1 MKYTKAQIQE
11 AIHFWE
17 KTLTSLNEASPSK
30 NNISDAIKLINK
42 KYKNTPVEDLTKE
55 MWTTIS
61 KTVAPKANIGGN
73 KFREFILNDTY
84 KLNSELKTLSSKPA
98 KSQKAAIQKKS
109 TGRRGVD
116 NSSPNELSPKETKN
130 LDGALKSTG
139 VELEKPTTA
148 RNSAENIGVFDL
160 GARLRR
166 IHAHAVT
173 QTKKAVGAFLNSQK
187 AGNEESVKI
196 LNSGIKDGRFVAS
209 DGDELTITL
218 QVSVDKAHVTGW
230 KAFMASLFN
239 EAGNA
244 EYANK
249 LLTEDGL
256 GILKSI
262 FSGIKS
268 GTKEIVTGTKDEVA
282 KSVKR
287 VNDELRL
294 RIGVAGLQEY
304 LINFCG
310 KNSGLPENVKTIDP
324 GASSITHDNGA
335 AKYEYSV
342 KITLKI

>member
-17 KTLTSLNEASPSK
+17 KALTSLNEASPSK

-84 KLNSELKTLSSKPA
+84 KLNSELKTLSSKPV

-116 NSSPNELSPKETKN
+116 NSSTSEPTPQEIKN
-130 LDGALKSTG
+130 IDNALRSSG
-139 VELEKPTTA
+139 VNVEKPITA

-173 QTKKAVGAFLNSQK
+173 QTKKAVGAFLNSKK

-196 LNSGIKDGRFVAS
+196 INSGIKDGRFVAA

-218 QVSVDKAHVTGW
+218 QVSVDKAHITGW
-230 KAFMASLFN
+230 KAFMASMFN
-239 EAGNA
+239 EAGNV
-244 EYANK
+244 EYAK
-249 LLTEDGL
+249 ELIREDGF
-256 GILKSI
+256 GILKKI

-268 GTKEIVTGTKDEVA
+268 GTNEIISGTKEEVA
-282 KSVKR
+282 KSIKH

-324 GASSITHDNGA
+324 GASSITNDNGM
-335 AKYEYSV
+335 AKYEYSI
-342 KITLKI
+342 KLTLKI